1 METAYLTQ
9 ERYNELVKELE
20 ELKVRGRAEVA
31 EHLKQAKELGDLS
44 ENSEYQEVREE
55 QARLEQK
62 IQQIEDLLRHSSII
76 KKSAGGVV
84 EIGSKVKVK
93 RNDRDVESNN
103 GVMVFTIVGSPE
115 ADPTKGFISN
125 QSPIGK
131 GMLGEK
137 VGSVFYV
144 ETPKGKACYQI
155 LSID

>member
-9 ERYNELVKELE
+9 ERYNELVKELG
-20 ELKVRGRAEVA
+20 ELKVRGRAEIA
-31 EHLKQAKELGDLS
+31 ERLKQAKELGDLS

-62 IQQIEDLLRHSSII
+62 IQQIEELLRHSSII
-76 KKSAGGVV
+76 KKSTGGIV

-93 RNDRDVESNN
+93 RNGRDAESNN
-103 GVMVFTIVGSPE
+103 EVAVFTIVGSPE

-125 QSPIGK
+125 ESPIGRNL
-131 GMLGEK
+131 LGKK
-137 VGSVFYV
+137 VGDVVYV
-144 ETPKGKACYQI
+144 QTPKGEVCYQI